1 MTHYDDRLL
10 AALRRN
16 DLPPHRA
23 AEVRA
28 HVAACDACRER
39 TEALTNVVAFE
50 RDRRSA
56 DARRAELRETARR
69 LMRERGDAE
78 ELVAKLVRATA
89 REEWPGLASR
99 EELRNIGGVE
109 RLIAE
114 VQFRMER
121 EPQAALTLSNIA
133 TTIAETLPNDHYPP
147 VVLAQLRAQAW
158 KARANALRYLGR
170 YGDALEAIDRAD
182 ERLSGFATVAHDRAL
197 VQLSRAII
205 LFQTNRFSEALSLLG
220 DCHTVFTDHGDT
232 RSALSCGIVEGNVL
246 YEQKRYREATA
257 AFTPLL
263 AEARDLGDVE
273 SEARLHNNLGYCA
286 THLGHTSAANVH
298 FSEAIARFHDLG
310 LDAEATRTQRGAGT
324 LLIAR
329 GALFAGL
336 AYLGDAR
343 AALAA
348 HGMIEEAG
356 LCGLRIAEAL
366 LGRGD
371 HREAARVAGEVVH
384 EFSIA
389 GIEHRVIEALEQLRS
404 AIDAAEAS
412 PENVRQ
418 LHDYIVHRRNEAV
431 RQSTAM

>member
-16 DLPPHRA
+16 ELSPHRA

-39 TEALTNVVAFE
+39 AEALTNVVAFE
-50 RDRRSA
+50 RDRRGA
-56 DARRAELRETARR
+56 DSRRAELRETARR

-78 ELVAKLVRATA
+78 ERVARMLRATT
-89 REEWPGLASR
+89 REEWPGLASK
-99 EELRNIGGVE
+99 EELRNIGAVE
-109 RLIAE
+109 QLIVE

-121 EPQAALTLSNIA
+121 EPREALTLSNIA
-133 TTIAETLPNDHYPP
+133 TTIAETLPADLYPP

-158 KARANALRYLGR
+158 RARANALRYLGR
-170 YGDALEAIDRAD
+170 YGDALEAVDRAD
-182 ERLSGFATVAHDRAL
+182 ERLSEFATVAHDRAL
-197 VQLSRAII
+197 VRLARAII
-205 LFQTNRFSEALSLLG
+205 LFQTMRFNEALALLTE
-220 DCHTVFTDHGDT
+220 CHTVFDDHGDT

-246 YEQKRYREATA
+246 YEQKRYREATD

-263 AEARDLGDVE
+263 ISARDLGDVE

-298 FSEAIARFHDLG
+298 FSEAIARFHNLG
-310 LDAEATRTQRGAGT
+310 LEAEVTRTQRGAGT

-329 GALFAGL
+329 GALFSGL
-336 AYLGDAR
+336 AYLADAR

-348 HGMIEEAG
+348 LGMVEEAG

-366 LGRGD
+366 IGRGD
-371 HREAARVAGEVVH
+371 HHEAARVAGDVAND
-384 EFSIA
+384 FLAA
-389 GIEHRVIEALEQLRS
+389 GIDHRVVQALEQLRS

-412 PENVRQ
+412 PEKVRQ
-418 LHDYIVHRRNEAV
+418 LHDYIVHRRNEVA

>member
-10 AALRRN
+10 ASLRRN
-16 DLPPHRA
+16 ELAPHRA

-28 HVAACDACRER
+28 HVAACAACRARAES
-39 TEALTNVVAFE
+39 LTNVVAVG
-50 RDRRSA
+50 RDRRGV
-56 DARRAELRETARR
+56 DTRRAELRETARR

-78 ELVAKLVRATA
+78 QVVARMLQATT
-89 REEWPGLASR
+89 RDEWPGLASR
-99 EELRNIGGVE
+99 EELRNIGAVE
-109 RLIAE
+109 QLIVE

-121 EPQAALTLSNIA
+121 EPREALTLSNIA
-133 TTIAETLPNDHYPP
+133 TTIAETLPVDLYPP

-158 KARANALRYLGR
+158 RARGNALRYLGR
-170 YGDALEAIDRAD
+170 YGDALEAVDRAD

-197 VQLSRAII
+197 VRLSRAII
-205 LFQTNRFSEALSLLG
+205 FFQTMRFAESLALLSECRA
-220 DCHTVFTDHGDT
+220 VFDDHGDT
-232 RSALSCGIVEGNVL
+232 RSALSCGIVAGNVL
-246 YEQKRYREATA
+246 YEQKRYRDATA

-263 AEARDLGDVE
+263 ATAHDLGDVE

-310 LDAEATRTQRGAGT
+310 LDAEVTRTQRGAGT

-336 AYLGDAR
+336 AYLADAR
-343 AALAA
+343 VALAA
-348 HGMIEEAG
+348 LGMVEEAG

-366 LGRGD
+366 IGRGD
-371 HREAARVAGEVVH
+371 HHEAARVAGDVARD
-384 EFSIA
+384 FSLA
-389 GIEHRVIEALEQLRS
+389 GIDHRVVEALEQLRA

-418 LHDYIVHRRNEAV
+418 LHDYIVHRRNEVA

>member
-16 DLPPHRA
+16 ELPPHRA

-28 HVAACDACRER
+28 HVAACDVCRER
-39 TEALTNVVAFE
+39 AEALTNVVAFE
-50 RDRRSA
+50 RDRRGAES
-56 DARRAELRETARR
+56 RRAELRETARR
-69 LMRERGDAE
+69 LMRERSDAG
-78 ELVAKLVRATA
+78 ELVGRMLQATE
-89 REEWPGLASR
+89 RDEWPGLASK
-99 EELRNIGGVE
+99 EELRNIGAVE
-109 RLIAE
+109 QFIVE

-121 EPQAALTLSNIA
+121 EPREALTLSNIA
-133 TTIAETLPNDHYPP
+133 TTIAETLRNDLYPP

-170 YGDALEAIDRAD
+170 YGDALEAVDRAD
-182 ERLSGFATVAHDRAL
+182 ERLANFATVAHDRAL
-197 VQLSRAII
+197 VQLARAII
-205 LFQTNRFSEALSLLG
+205 LFQTTRFSEALALLTE
-220 DCHTVFTDHGDT
+220 CRIVFSDHGDA

-246 YEQKRYREATA
+246 YEQKRYRDATA
-257 AFTPLL
+257 AFTPLIV
-263 AEARDLGDVE
+263 EARDLGDIE

-298 FSEAIARFHDLG
+298 FSEAIARFRDLG

-336 AYLGDAR
+336 AYLADAR
-343 AALAA
+343 ATLAA

-366 LGRGD
+366 IGRGD
-371 HREAARVAGEVVH
+371 HREAARVAGDVAR
-384 EFSIA
+384 EFSAA
-389 GIEHRVIEALEQLRS
+389 GIDHRVVEALEQLRS

-418 LHDYIVHRRNEAV
+418 LHDYIVHRRNEVA